1 MRAATGLSSTLESG
15 LAVIAQAFLTPV
27 LWLVVGLFVYAL
39 WTVGATLWAAW
50 QRRRGEAGGFGLK
63 VRHAADPALTVDA
76 LEHLAWRQ
84 LQPLRLGAKVAP
96 LLGLVATLIPMG
108 PALQA
113 VAGGTLDDAARR
125 LAVAFSAVTVAL
137 IAASALHVAAQVRR
151 RWHAAD
157 LRAIEAERVAGEP
170 W

>member
-1 MRAATGLSSTLESG
+1 MSAAGWASTLESG
-15 LAVIAQAFLTPV
+15 LSVVAQTFLTPV
-27 LWLVVGLFVYAL
+27 LVLVAGLFGYAL
-39 WTVGATLWAAW
+39 WTVGATCCAAW
-50 QRRRGEAGGFGLK
+50 QRRRGATGGFELK

-96 LLGLVATLIPMG
+96 MLGLVATLIPMG
-108 PALQA
+108 PALKA
-113 VAGGTLDDAARR
+113 VAGGTLDDAASR
-125 LAVAFSAVTVAL
+125 LAVAFAAVTVAL

-157 LRAIEAERVAGEP
+157 LRAIEADLAAGEP